1 MVDISVRPAKGED
14 LTSINQIITDCV
26 YRWDLSDR
34 VKRLT
39 LQSYLYDSHD
49 LDHLDIFVA
58 TNKGGDMLGVAA
70 LESANSSDLP
80 ANLSGLLLHGLYV
93 APEYQRKQVGNKLMD
108 HSMEHVKQQQMQGL
122 LVKAQP
128 DANSYFEKQGFECLP
143 VNNINKD
150 YPYRWW
156 KLV

>member
-1 MVDISVRPAKGED
+1 
-14 LTSINQIITDCV
+14 
-26 YRWDLSDR
+26 
-34 VKRLT
+34 
-39 LQSYLYDSHD
+39 
-49 LDHLDIFVA
+49 
-58 TNKGGDMLGVAA
+58 
-70 LESANSSDLP
+70 
-80 ANLSGLLLHGLYV
+80 
-93 APEYQRKQVGNKLMD
+93 
-108 HSMEHVKQQQMQGL
+108 MEHVKQQQMQGL